1 MARRSALARCLL
13 TASLTLPVT
22 GIVVASPTQAAQAQP
37 ACVVQITGFAFHPAA
52 VAEGGATTLALTA
65 RNCTRQTQHT
75 TLTQYGTEP
84 PGCPVLDPVA
94 TPLTFRP
101 RQSRVRNQMFVAPPC
116 AGTERITVAITDS
129 AGTLLA
135 KRTAQLVVT
144 RQ

>member
-1 MARRSALARCLL
+1 MVRRCPLTVVIRGLL
-13 TASLTLPVT
+13 TAGLALPVVGT
-22 GIVVASPTQAAQAQP
+22 TLASPAQAQP
-37 ACVVQITGFAFHPAA
+37 SGCVVQITGFAFHPAT
-52 VAEGGATTLALTA
+52 VAEGGATTLTLTA
-65 RNCTRQTQHT
+65 RNCTRQTRHT

-116 AGTERITVAITDS
+116 AGTEHIIVAITDS

-144 RQ
+144 R